1 MYSVQVGV
9 GEVRVVSSCQLFIQ
23 EDVPLE
29 RPEEEAVFPSFVEE
43 LQDVEVDDGAELA
56 LQVSNVLVSSQFI
69 NRLINKT
76 E

>member
-1 MYSVQVGV
+1 MQVGV

>member
-1 MYSVQVGV
+1 M
-9 GEVRVVSSCQLFIQ
+9 RVVSSCQLFIQ

>member
-1 MYSVQVGV
+1 MQVGV

-56 LQVSNVLVSSQFI
+56 LQVSNVLVSSLFF

>member
-1 MYSVQVGV
+1 MQVGV

-43 LQDVEVDDGAELA
+43 LKDVEVDDGAELA